1 MKKIL
6 FPILALV
13 LALAVASP
21 ALAAGPLHQASGGGT
36 VDWPGGRVTYGFI
49 AQQVDEEGSARGNA
63 QFFHRD
69 IFEYPDHAEVLYLV
83 VDTDTGDAWIG
94 AVITQSEIPG
104 HVGTE
109 IYWRVQDNGEGSKA
123 SGPDMVSSIYVGPAD
138 TALDKPE
145 LPLLEEWTNGN
156 VKVK

>member
-13 LALAVASP
+13 LALAMASP
-21 ALAAGPLHQASGGGT
+21 ALVAGPLHQASGGGT
-36 VDWPGGRVTYGFI
+36 VDWPLGRVTYGFV
-49 AQQVDEEGSARGNA
+49 AQQIDEEGNARGEA
-63 QFFHRD
+63 QFYHRD
-69 IFEYPDHAEVLYLV
+69 VFEDPDHAEVLYLV

-94 AVITQSEIPG
+94 AIITECEDPSL
-104 HVGTE
+104 VGQE

-123 SGPDMVSSIYVGPAD
+123 SGPDMVSSVVLGAAIN
-138 TALDKPE
+138 ALGKP
-145 LPLLEEWTNGN
+145 PLGLIEWTNGN

>member
-13 LALAVASP
+13 LVLAVASP
-21 ALAAGPLHQASGGGT
+21 ALVAGPLHQASGGGT
-36 VDWPGGRVTYGFI
+36 VDWPGGRVTYGFV
-49 AQQVDEEGSARGNA
+49 AQQMDEEGNARGNA
-63 QFFHRD
+63 QFYHRD
-69 IFEYPDHAEVLYLV
+69 VFEYPDHAEVLYLV

-94 AVITQSEIPG
+94 AIITQSEDPG
-104 HVGTE
+104 LVGQE

-123 SGPDMVSSIYVGPAD
+123 SGPDMVSTVVFGDADNALAMPSIF
-138 TALDKPE
+138 LR
-145 LPLLEEWTNGN
+145 EWTNGN

>member
-6 FPILALV
+6 FPILALI

-21 ALAAGPLHQASGGGT
+21 ALVAGPLHQASGGGT
-36 VDWPGGRVTYGFI
+36 VDWADRVTYGFV
-49 AQQVDEEGSARGNA
+49 AQQIDEDGSARGNA
-63 QFFHRD
+63 QFYHRD
-69 IFEYPDHAEVLYLV
+69 VYESPDHADVLYLV

-94 AVITQSEIPG
+94 AVITQSEVPG
-104 HVGTE
+104 LVGTE

-123 SGPDMVSSIYVGPAD
+123 SGPDMVSSVAQGSAS
-138 TALDKPE
+138 TALTMPG
-145 LPLLEEWTNGN
+145 LPLYEWTNGN